1 MAKIINLLGGPGS
14 GKSTTAAGLFYK
26 LKLHDYKVE
35 LVTEYAKDLTYE
47 KRHMTLENQIYVFAK
62 QLHRIERV
70 KDQVDYVVT
79 DSPILLSCIYAKKD
93 LPDSFEKL
101 VIDMWN
107 ADDNVIFYMNRVKPY
122 QEYGRSQTY
131 DQAVQIDG
139 LTKLFLTKHNLDYNV
154 IDGTPEAPIEIMRRL
169 GLYRER
175 AYRD

>member
-1 MAKIINLLGGPGS
+1 MTKIINLLGGPCS
-14 GKSTTAAGLFYK
+14 GKSTTAAGLFYR
-26 LKLHDYKVE
+26 LKLSGHKVE

-70 KDQVDYVVT
+70 KDQVDYVIT
-79 DSPILLSCIYAKKD
+79 DSPILLSCIYVKKD
-93 LPDSFEKL
+93 LPESFEQL

-107 ADDNVIFYMNRVKPY
+107 RDDNLIFYMNRPKTY
-122 QEYGRSQTY
+122 QEYGRHHTY
-131 DQAVQIDG
+131 EQAVQIDG
-139 LTKLFLTKHNLDYNV
+139 FTKLFMEKHNLDYSV
-154 IDGTPEAPIEIMRRL
+154 IESNPTAPIEIMKKL